1 MSDLFFAADTVDSGA
16 AHNLS
21 VQLCE
26 KLDLIGAVCFRL
38 QKIRLLLRGIAML
51 SGVGKQIIR
60 LLMCQVEF
68 IKERLPVRCRPVP
81 EPADSSVFQCNC
93 AVIFHLLS
101 PFFSSFKPSS
111 KRGGSH
117 R

>member
-38 QKIRLLLRGIAML
+38 QKIRFLLSRIAMFFGVSKKKIRLRVRPPPFRFGACRLCRL
-51 SGVGKQIIR
+51 SG
-60 LLMCQVEF
+60 
-68 IKERLPVRCRPVP
+68 
-81 EPADSSVFQCNC
+81 
-93 AVIFHLLS
+93 
-101 PFFSSFKPSS
+101 
-111 KRGGSH
+111 
-117 R
+117 